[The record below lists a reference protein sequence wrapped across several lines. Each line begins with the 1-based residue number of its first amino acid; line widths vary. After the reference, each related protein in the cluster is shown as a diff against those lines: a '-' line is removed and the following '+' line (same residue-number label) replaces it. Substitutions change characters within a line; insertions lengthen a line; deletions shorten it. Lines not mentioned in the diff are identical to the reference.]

1 MKIKFPLAV
10 IVLMM
15 TGLLSSCIMKDDY
28 ADCPPKKGLKIVSS
42 INFEGSSSFLPKGS
56 SIGVTLLKSG
66 TNECFG
72 GNSDRHYIV
81 SDTQTG
87 ESLPK
92 EDENTIY
99 LSEDNSLVDA
109 IAYYPYTIPFDKKY
123 QAKLSVLDQSKP
135 DSLDLITS
143 DRVYNISGDV
153 EQIDLNFCRRL
164 TKLTFE
170 ITLIEVDED
179 GNETVI
185 NHKLPGT
192 TLDITGMPVSG
203 NYSLPDNL
211 LTVSDD
217 IHDIST
223 LINTEGTK
231 SGAIVFPREQGEGVT
246 FVATLPDGSKHTFVM
261 DPKQALKAGTE
272 NKFDI
277 VIKVKKETPEVPDY
291 KVTYELQGTLTPENI
306 TVAQGGENTPWGLN
320 QTVIIKQNGDFFFLY
335 NSALTVTAR
344 LSDGSVLN
352 TKNNTSYSFT
362 NINKDIHIILSS
374 TEVPENPE
382 PPDPPVT
389 RSYKV
394 SYELQGDLTAYN
406 ISLKQNG
413 NTWTAGDVITV
424 EEGGNFS
431 FLYNSALDVV
441 VRLSDG
447 TGLSMSNNRSY
458 SFTNIHKDIHII
470 LSSKEI
476 PVPPVPPVYYKVTYE
491 YEPGGIL
498 TPENTRVTGN
508 GKEWEMNGVISVIS
522 GGSFIFRYDKTSGN
536 ASPVTV
542 FMNEKVVED
551 IEAGNAKVYTGIHQ
565 DMHFVLYGK
574 KLYVVTVITNLPDS
588 QVSEISTKVLEGSE
602 LEISIPDGV
611 ADLIVKVDGQTVDPD
626 KIVNGKYI
634 LKNVT
639 QNSVITITK
648 SKGADEPDFII
659 KADVHPW
666 IVLDPIDGG
675 IITPDK

>member
-99 LSEDNSLVDA
+99 LPEDNSLVDA
-109 IAYYPYTIPFDKKY
+109 MAYYPYTIPFDKKY

-143 DRVYNISGDV
+143 DRVCNITGDV

-164 TKLTFE
+164 TKLTFD
-170 ITLIEVDED
+170 ITLIEIDAD

-192 TLDITGMPVSG
+192 ILDITGMPVSG

-223 LINTEGTK
+223 LINKEGTK
-231 SGAIVFPREQGEGVT
+231 SGAIVFPREPGEGVT
-246 FVATLPDGSKHTFVM
+246 FIATLPDGSKHTFVM

-277 VIKVKKETPEVPDY
+277 VIKVKKETPEVPSY
-291 KVTYELQGTLTPENI
+291 KITYELQGTLTPQNIAVSQGSEN
-306 TVAQGGENTPWGLN
+306 ASWGLN
-320 QTVIIKQNGDFFFLY
+320 QTIIVKQNSDFSFLY
-335 NSALTVTAR
+335 NSDLSVTAR
-344 LSDGSVLN
+344 LSDGTLLDM
-352 TKNNTSYSFT
+352 KNNTSYLFT
-362 NINKDIHIILSS
+362 TIHKDIHIILSS
-374 TEVPENPE
+374 ADSPDNPE
-382 PPDPPVT
+382 PPVPPVPG
-389 RSYKV
+389 SYKV

-431 FLYNSALDVV
+431 FLYNSALDVI

-447 TGLSMSNNRSY
+447 TGLNMSNNRSY
-458 SFTNIHKDIHII
+458 SFTDIHKDIHII

-491 YEPGGIL
+491 LKDGLTADNVVITRGGADNLFWPTDVIVTAQEGSYFIFTYKNNGGTVESVVINDKIITDTENEVPYKITNIRRDQHIILGGI
-498 TPENTRVTGN
+498 ENH
-508 GKEWEMNGVISVIS
+508 
-522 GGSFIFRYDKTSGN
+522 
-536 ASPVTV
+536 
-542 FMNEKVVED
+542 VV
-551 IEAGNAKVYTGIHQ
+551 
-565 DMHFVLYGK
+565 
-574 KLYVVTVITNLPDS
+574 KLLVNLPDREPS
-588 QVSEISTKVLEGSE
+588 GTSTLVYEKGSYKFKVPVLTSGKKVIVKINEVVTE
-602 LEISIPDGV
+602 VIPDKDGYYTIENI
-611 ADLIVKVDGQTVDPD
+611 DSDKTILITVEKTNPIPD
-626 KIVNGKYI
+626 A
-634 LKNVT
+634 
-639 QNSVITITK
+639 VIT
-648 SKGADEPDFII
+648 
-659 KADVHPW
+659 ADVHKW
-666 IVLDPIDGG
+666 TFRDSIDGG
-675 IITPDK
+675 IILPE